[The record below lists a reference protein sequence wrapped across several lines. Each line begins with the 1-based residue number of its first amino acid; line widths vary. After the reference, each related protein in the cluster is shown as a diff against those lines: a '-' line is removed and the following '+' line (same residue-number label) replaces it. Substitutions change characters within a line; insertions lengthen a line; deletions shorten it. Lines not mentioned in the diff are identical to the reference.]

1 MPEVRTLPVRNAW
14 PLKVLPLQAV
24 PLEEALEVLQAIPDE
39 EKMYV
44 QLHVRIQDVP
54 PAYCMERAYELTR
67 GKQCRFCRYKWEREV
82 VETQKEITELDVDRL
97 QTFSP
102 SQVAAIYYQDKF
114 QRDIAPEMLDMLEE
128 AVKRVR
134 SQEEE

>member
-1 MPEVRTLPVRNAW
+1 M
-14 PLKVLPLQAV
+14 
-24 PLEEALEVLQAIPDE
+24 
-39 EKMYV
+39 
-44 QLHVRIQDVP
+44 
-54 PAYCMERAYELTR
+54 
-67 GKQCRFCRYKWEREV
+67 
-82 VETQKEITELDVDRL
+82 ETQKEITELDVDRL

-114 QRDIAPEMLDMLEE
+114 QRDIAREMLDMLVE

>member
-1 MPEVRTLPVRNAW
+1 
-14 PLKVLPLQAV
+14 
-24 PLEEALEVLQAIPDE
+24 
-39 EKMYV
+39 
-44 QLHVRIQDVP
+44 
-54 PAYCMERAYELTR
+54 MERAYEQTR
-67 GKQCRFCRYKWEREV
+67 GQQCRFCRYKWEREV

>member
-1 MPEVRTLPVRNAW
+1 MKTYMAKGETVERSWYVVDAEDM
-14 PLKVLPLQAV
+14 VL
-24 PLEEALEVLQAIPDE
+24 
-39 EKMYV
+39 
-44 QLHVRIQDVP
+44 
-54 PAYCMERAYELTR
+54 
-67 GKQCRFCRYKWEREV
+67 G
-82 VETQKEITELDVDRL
+82 RL
-97 QTFSP
+97 S

>member
-1 MPEVRTLPVRNAW
+1 M
-14 PLKVLPLQAV
+14 
-24 PLEEALEVLQAIPDE
+24 
-39 EKMYV
+39 
-44 QLHVRIQDVP
+44 
-54 PAYCMERAYELTR
+54 
-67 GKQCRFCRYKWEREV
+67 
-82 VETQKEITELDVDRL
+82 ETQKEITELDVDRL

-114 QRDIAPEMLDMLEE
+114 QRDIAPEMLDMLVE